1 MQERL
6 QQALEYSQEYK
17 KYYPEGEY
25 SEAIEA
31 STEDIKS
38 RLQNF

>member
-1 MQERL
+1 MEERL
-6 QQALEYSQEYK
+6 REALEYYQTYK

-25 SEAIEA
+25 IEPMEA
-31 STEDIKS
+31 SAEDIKS